1 MIIAGLLIAGYPLAE
16 RLYTWYW
23 QHRILSA
30 WDDAEST
37 CGGLSETVERELQPA
52 ESQAGV
58 EVQGYKTL
66 GILIIDKIDLRL
78 PILEETSRAA
88 LWVGA
93 GLWEGGAGIGE
104 EGNTVLTSH
113 RAHAHGRLFNRL
125 DELAPGDEIVIET
138 RSARYLYMV
147 YDRQIVRAEDFR
159 PTRPAEGESMLTL
172 FTCHPL
178 NRVNSPDRLVVLAR
192 EAGVSADHRVDGRL
206 DESVVLEL

>member
-37 CGGLSETVERELQPA
+37 CGGLAETLEQKQISADPLE
-52 ESQAGV
+52 GI
-58 EVQGYKTL
+58 EVQGYTTL
-66 GILIIDKIDLRL
+66 GVLIIDKIDMRL
-78 PILEETSRAA
+78 PILKETSGSA
-88 LWVGA
+88 LWIGA

-104 EGNTVLTSH
+104 VGNTVLTSH

-138 RSARYLYMV
+138 RSARYCYTV
-147 YDRQIVRAEDFR
+147 YDRKIVRAEDFT

-192 EAGVSADHRVDGRL
+192 EALADQRPGG
-206 DESVVLEL
+206 